1 MRASVSFVTL
11 FCFASVASGC
21 LSHEYAIP
29 KSELGRLAAT
39 PPELRGAQVRVVQ
52 QMGTRRGE
60 PIPVDEPL
68 APGPAAEVQGGYAD
82 TQVWIDGRLVGTY
95 GGPGP
100 RAYGGPA
107 AGGWRGTAHG
117 TGPGW
122 NGSPASAGGWKGS
135 ASGGGGGGGLH
146 MPSGGGSDGDALVV
160 VAVVA
165 VVIAAVAAVGLVG
178 TEGLRYDGR
187 VAMSPYQP
195 VHLKDGG
202 GEHVVALGD
211 LTPAAIAGVDEALV
225 MDDEG
230 FGFQRLGQKLRRRGL
245 TFKLDAGTLAF
256 AGSEDGGA
264 VATTVVGPAA
274 HVQLGGFLTDT
285 FGALLTAE
293 LGGATDRSGATLTRH
308 SLGLELQ
315 SFWLN
320 LGAFHLGTYTNGG
333 LAISG
338 KTGSDEV
345 RTGPRLGGG
354 LLAEV
359 DLTGRMALVLR
370 GGGSLASLGGWSSDA
385 TGSIGL
391 AIY

>member
-1 MRASVSFVTL
+1 MRATVSFVTL
-11 FCFASVASGC
+11 VCFAPVASGC

-29 KSELGRLAAT
+29 KSELGRLTAT
-39 PPELRGAQVRVVQ
+39 PPELRGAQVRVIQ

-60 PIPVDEPL
+60 PIPVGEPT
-68 APGPAAEVQGGYAD
+68 APQPAYASEAQGEYAD
-82 TQVWIDGRLVGTY
+82 TQVWIDGRFVGAF
-95 GGPGP
+95 GAPGP
-100 RAYGGPA
+100 RPYGGPA
-107 AGGWRGTAHG
+107 PGGWRGPANSV
-117 TGPGW
+117 GPGW
-122 NGSPASAGGWKGS
+122 HGSSSPAGGWKGS
-135 ASGGGGGGGLH
+135 PSTGGGGGLQL
-146 MPSGGGSDGDALVV
+146 PSGGGSDGDALVV

-165 VVIAAVAAVGLVG
+165 VVLAAVAAVGLIG
-178 TEGLRYDGR
+178 TEGARYDGR

-211 LTPAAIAGVDEALV
+211 LSPAAIAGVDEALV

-230 FGFQRLGQKLRRRGL
+230 YGFRRLGQKLHRRGL

-256 AGSEDGGA
+256 AGNEEDGPA
-264 VATTVVGPAA
+264 TVVGPAA

-345 RTGPRLGGG
+345 HTGPRVGGG
-354 LLAEV
+354 LLAEL
-359 DLTGRMALVLR
+359 DLTGRMALVFR

-391 AIY
+391 AVY